1 MVPGRVRLFTQGVA
15 KGTACG
21 KISSRHSE
29 RSLRSEESLFSWVSA
44 ADKQDRHSMN
54 PKKRLL
60 LFATKLGYQTR
71 SFNAAAEKLDVEI
84 AFVTDRCRRLDD
96 PWNDHALA
104 AHFYAPETAAHKILE
119 AQRGLRVDGVLAL
132 GDRPAPTA
140 AYVARGLGLQHN
152 HPASVEACRNKL
164 RSREVFREAG
174 IPVPWFRGVTLNP
187 VPEPALLEIRY
198 PCVLKPLSL
207 SASQGVVRAN
217 NRDEFIAG
225 ATRLKKLLESPAI
238 RATREPHLDQMLVE
252 GYLPGREVAVEA
264 LLTEG
269 TLRILAIFD
278 KPDPLEGPYFE
289 ETIYVTPSRLPD
301 SEQRG
306 IESSLRSAVRALGL
320 THGPV
325 HAEFRLNEQ
334 GVWPIEVAPRPIGG
348 LCSRALRFCLARSH
362 FIKSSWEGTA
372 SAVPNNC
379 ANSGVLTPE
388 VSAARLPSIHEIGSD
403 AQEEIGLEEL
413 LLRHALG
420 LPGGDAV
427 RETAASGVMMIPV
440 PQSGVLENVE
450 GEKPARQ
457 IPGITSL
464 EITARVHDY
473 IAAWPEGSSYLG
485 FLFARGHA
493 PAEVEAALRA
503 AHAQLKFT
511 LTPRLPVEHPMGG
524 RMS

>member
-1 MVPGRVRLFTQGVA
+1 
-15 KGTACG
+15 
-21 KISSRHSE
+21 
-29 RSLRSEESLFSWVSA
+29 
-44 ADKQDRHSMN
+44 MN
-54 PKKRLL
+54 PRKRLL

-71 SFNAAAEKLDVEI
+71 SFNAAAEKLGVEL
-84 AFVTDRCRRLDD
+84 AFVTDRCGRMDD
-96 PWNDHALA
+96 PWNDDALP
-104 AHFYAPETAAHKILE
+104 AHFELPETSARAILE
-119 AQRGLRVDGVLAL
+119 AQRGLPVDGVLAL
-132 GDRPAPTA
+132 GDRPGPTA
-140 AYVARGLGLQHN
+140 AYVARGLGLLHN

-164 RSREVFREAG
+164 RTREVFREAG
-174 IPVPWFRGVTLNP
+174 IPVPWFRGVSLNA
-187 VPEPALLEIRY
+187 VPEPALLGIDY

-217 NRDEFIAG
+217 NREEFAMG
-225 ATRLKKLLESPAI
+225 AARLKRLLESPEI
-238 RATREPHLDQMLVE
+238 RATHEAHRGQMLVE

-301 SEQRG
+301 SEQRA
-306 IESSLRSAVRALGL
+306 IEGSLRSAVQALGL

-348 LCSRALRFCLARSH
+348 LCARALRFCL
-362 FIKSSWEGTA
+362 
-372 SAVPNNC
+372 V
-379 ANSGVLTPE
+379 
-388 VSAARLPSIHEIGSD
+388 AAEK
-403 AQEEIGLEEL
+403 EIGLEEL

-427 RETAASGVMMIPV
+427 REAAASGVMMIPV
-440 PQSGVLENVE
+440 PRSGVLENVE
-450 GEKPARQ
+450 GEGLARQ
-457 IPGITSL
+457 IPGITNL
-464 EITARVHDY
+464 EITARLHDY

-485 FLFARGHA
+485 FLFARGDT
-493 PAEVEAALRA
+493 PAAVEAALRA

-511 LTPRLPVEHPMGG
+511 LTPRLPVEHPLTHTAPRADGP
-524 RMS
+524 

>member
-1 MVPGRVRLFTQGVA
+1 
-15 KGTACG
+15 
-21 KISSRHSE
+21 
-29 RSLRSEESLFSWVSA
+29 
-44 ADKQDRHSMN
+44 MN

-71 SFNAAAEKLDVEI
+71 SFNAAAEKLVVEI
-84 AFVTDRCRRLDD
+84 AFVTDRCGRMDD

-140 AYVARGLGLQHN
+140 AYVARGLGLLHN

-174 IPVPWFRGVTLNP
+174 IPVPWFRGESLNP
-187 VPEPALLEIRY
+187 IPEPALLGIDY

-217 NRDEFIAG
+217 NREEFIAG
-225 ATRLKKLLESPAI
+225 ATRLKKLLDSPEI
-238 RATREPHLDQMLVE
+238 RATREPFLDQMLVE
-252 GYLPGREVAVEA
+252 GYLPGREVAVES

-269 TLRILAIFD
+269 ALRILAIFD

-289 ETIYVTPSRLPD
+289 ETIYVTPSLLPD
-301 SEQRG
+301 SLPRS
-306 IESSLRSAVRALGL
+306 IENSLRSAIQALGL

-334 GVWPIEVAPRPIGG
+334 GIWPIEVAPRPIGG
-348 LCSRALRFCLARSH
+348 LCAKSLRFCLA
-362 FIKSSWEGTA
+362 GA
-372 SAVPNNC
+372 
-379 ANSGVLTPE
+379 PE
-388 VSAARLPSIHEIGSD
+388 PIS
-403 AQEEIGLEEL
+403 LEEL

-420 LPGGDAV
+420 LPGADAL
-427 RETAASGVMMIPV
+427 RESAASGVMMIPV
-440 PQSGVLENVE
+440 PQSGILEKVE
-450 GEKPARQ
+450 GEELARE
-457 IPGITSL
+457 IAGITGF
-464 EITARVHDY
+464 EITARLHDY

-485 FLFARGHA
+485 FLFARGETPQA
-493 PAEVEAALRA
+493 VEAALRK

-511 LTPRLPVEHPMGG
+511 LTPRLPVEHPLSPESSNP
-524 RMS
+524 R